1 MEYKIQRRWFQFTT
15 TCQQHNVAVIWAL
28 LGQNSQREN
37 LLVMHT
43 EIVTLCHSAIEQS
56 GQLSI
61 LAAFNNISVT
71 ELPHKFPPFTLACR
85 LRFDPDEAGKHQL
98 TVTVSENESRILGRM
113 KVEFVLYDRVFS
125 PAATM
130 NLVFPISGMELRK
143 TGEHTISL
151 VLDDHQTVNT
161 PFYVTRVL

>member
-1 MEYKIQRRWFQFTT
+1 MIG
-15 TCQQHNVAVIWAL
+15 QQPKFIFKCDL
-28 LGQNSQREN
+28 LDQKFRGGN
-37 LLVMHT
+37 LLAMHT

-85 LRFDPDEAGKHQL
+85 LRFEPEEAGKHQL
-98 TVTVSENESRILGRM
+98 TVTVSDHDGRILGQM

-143 TGEHTISL
+143 TGEHIISL
-151 VLDDHQTVNT
+151 VLDDRQTSNT
-161 PFYVTRVL
+161 PFFVNRVGK